1 MYHNLFFISI
11 LKFEKLKSDRKKDR
25 VAVVE
30 EDCSELYVKE
40 DLMARRLRFNRLA
53 ANCLDLHKVHMYIVV
68 YYA

>member
-40 DLMARRLRFNRLA
+40 DLMTMKL
-53 ANCLDLHKVHMYIVV
+53 
-68 YYA
+68 